1 MLCPRR
7 THTRISKPLSVH
19 FFPYLPFHAAL
30 RTVTLRTYACPFPSS
45 VSTSAASA
53 ASAAAAAAGTI
64 MYIPAHPVSLV
75 RSRLSTIYIKD
86 VGM

>member
-53 ASAAAAAAGTI
+53 AAGTI
-64 MYIPAHPVSLV
+64 MYIPARPVSLV